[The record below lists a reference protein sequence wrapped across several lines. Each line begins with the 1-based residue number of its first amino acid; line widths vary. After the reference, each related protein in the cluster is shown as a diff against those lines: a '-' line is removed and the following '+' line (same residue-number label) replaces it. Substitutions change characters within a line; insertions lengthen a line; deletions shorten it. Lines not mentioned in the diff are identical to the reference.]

1 MAAEI
6 AAHER
11 YLRVRAEL
19 NDALDRG
26 DERAAG
32 KLRAELERAKREWHR
47 LARDADDAM
56 RDTRPR

>member
-1 MAAEI
+1 MAEQI

-11 YLRVRAEL
+11 YLRVLNEL

-26 DERAAG
+26 DSRAVG
-32 KLRAELERAKREWHR
+32 RLRAQADRAKREWHR
-47 LARDADDAM
+47 LGRAAGDAM